1 MTSGEEFAEIFS
13 NKPEKY
19 SATEEQIE
27 HYRKHRKI
35 AVAHKRRNGGVIG
48 VRKSYSGGIETFSA
62 RIPPH
67 GQVLYFR
74 NGLQAAMFYNQWT
87 KHLFGEDA
95 VLCDMDAVIAR
106 FVYKRDKTMRYKVT
120 HHMVKSFGMSWIE
133 DINATSVAEIIN
145 DAIRQGIVGPP
156 TWHVENN
163 EKQVIQ
169 VFVDQCVAE
178 KVASKLES
186 KCVAWEG

>member
-1 MTSGEEFAEIFS
+1 MTSGEELAEKFS
-13 NKPEKY
+13 NNPENY

-27 HYRKHRKI
+27 HYKKHRKI
-35 AVAHKRRNGGVIG
+35 AVAHKRRNGGIIG
-48 VRKSYSGGIETFSA
+48 VRKSYSGGVETYSA
-62 RIPPH
+62 RIHPA

-74 NGLQAAMFYNQWT
+74 NGLQAAVFYNQWT
-87 KHLFGEDA
+87 KHHFGKLA
-95 VLCDMDAVIAR
+95 VLCDMDSVIAR
-106 FVYKRDKTMRYKVT
+106 FVYKQDKTMRYMVT
-120 HHMVKSFGMSWIE
+120 PDMVKSFGMSWVE

-169 VFVDQCVAE
+169 VFTDRCVAE
-178 KVASKLES
+178 RIASQIGS
-186 KCVAWEG
+186 KCLAWEG